1 MLKDCLEIFSEEL
14 RRVEKETGDGD
25 RLVLDTYV
33 PADGTYVL
41 VDSYGQVRSYTI
53 KMDKKKELWNK
64 IQRTEKRERKFVS
77 MIITAVL

>member
-14 RRVEKETGDGD
+14 RRAEKETGDGD

-53 KMDKKKELWNK
+53 KMDKKKRIVEQNPED
-64 IQRTEKRERKFVS
+64 EKRERKFVS

>member
-1 MLKDCLEIFSEEL
+1 MFGNIF
-14 RRVEKETGDGD
+14 RRIKKAEKETGDGD

-41 VDSYGQVRSYTI
+41 VDSHGQVRSYTI

-64 IQRTEKRERKFVS
+64 IQRTAKRERKFVS